1 MLLMNR
7 RDALLGLAGVALVP
21 SMAMVSETDFRI
33 IETAT
38 GKEVRWK
45 AMLDNAAKSD
55 AVFVGEQHDDPETH
69 RIELAILEDLHARA
83 GRRLILSMEMFERDQ
98 QVVLDQHLAGVLTEE

>member
-21 SMAMVSETDFRI
+21 SMAMASETDFRI

-45 AMLDNAAKSD
+45 SMLDVAAKSD

-69 RIELAILEDLHARA
+69 RIELAILEDLHAR
-83 GRRLILSMEMFERDQ
+83 LINLVLAHILLVVEVEKLLCFFERF
-98 QVVLDQHLAGVLTEE
+98 EE